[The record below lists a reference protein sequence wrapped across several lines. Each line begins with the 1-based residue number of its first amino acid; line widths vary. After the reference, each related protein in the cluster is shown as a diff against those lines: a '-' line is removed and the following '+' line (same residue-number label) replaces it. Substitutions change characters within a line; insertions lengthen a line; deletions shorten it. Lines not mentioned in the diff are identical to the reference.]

1 MTFSTLADD
10 IILRIYSGN
19 PSDDIQLEKSQ
30 VVHWLTIYRD
40 SIVRDYLNKVI
51 QAGKAIDTNIISQ
64 LTGLVPTQELIS
76 GDDECNDKF
85 YITLTKEPL
94 SLINDMG
101 VYHIEDEEGLEI
113 GKTRTEMRS
122 LVRNLRYA
130 RPTINN
136 LNWYR
141 IGTMVYIEGLTENN
155 FEEKQ
160 FTVLYIPSQQG
171 ALQTDTVQI
180 GADMISTLVETVEE
194 VARRQM
200 LESKV
205 DAWNNGVEDD
215 ETKK

>member
-10 IILRIYSGN
+10 LILRIYSGN

-40 SIVRDYLNKVI
+40 SIVKDYLNKVI
-51 QAGKAIDTNIISQ
+51 QAGKAIDTNLISQ
-64 LTGLVPTQELIS
+64 LTGLIPAQEVIS
-76 GDDECNDKF
+76 GDDDCNDKF

-101 VYHIEDEEGLEI
+101 VYHIEDEEGLEL

-141 IGTMVYIEGLTENN
+141 IGTKVYIEGLTEDN

-160 FTVLYIPSQQG
+160 FTVLYIPSQQD
-171 ALQTDTVQI
+171 AAESDTVQI
-180 GADMISTLVETVEE
+180 GADMLSVLIETVEE

-205 DAWNNGVEDD
+205 DAMNNGVEDD

>member
-10 IILRIYSGN
+10 LILRIYSGN

-30 VVHWLTIYRD
+30 VVHWLTLYRD
-40 SIVRDYLNKVI
+40 SIVKDYLNKVI
-51 QAGKAIDTNIISQ
+51 QAGKAIDTNMISQ
-64 LTGLVPTQELIS
+64 LTGLIPAQEVIS
-76 GDDECNDKF
+76 GDDDCNDKF

-94 SLINDMG
+94 SLVNDMG

-141 IGTMVYIEGLTENN
+141 IGTKVYIEGLTEDN

-160 FTVLYIPSQQG
+160 FTVLYVPSQQG
-171 ALQTDTVQI
+171 ALETDAVQI
-180 GADMISTLVETVEE
+180 GADLLSVLVETVEE

-205 DAWNNGVEDD
+205 DAMNNGIEDD

>member
-10 IILRIYSGN
+10 LILRIYSGN

-30 VVHWLTIYRD
+30 VIHWLAIYRD

-51 QAGKAIDTNIISQ
+51 QAGKAIDTNLISQ
-64 LTGLVPTQELIS
+64 LTRLIPVQEVVA
-76 GDDECNDKF
+76 GDDDCNDKF

-94 SLINDMG
+94 SLVNDMG

-122 LVRNLRYA
+122 LVKNLRYA

-141 IGTMVYIEGLTENN
+141 VGTKVYIEGLTEDN
-155 FEEKQ
+155 FGEKQ

-171 ALQTDTVQI
+171 ALSTDTVQL
-180 GADMISTLVETVEE
+180 GGDMLSTLMETVEE

-200 LESKV
+200 LESKADV
-205 DAWNNGVEDD
+205 MNNGVEDD

>member
-30 VVHWLTIYRD
+30 VIHWLTIYRD
-40 SIVRDYLNKVI
+40 SIVSEYLNKLI
-51 QAGKAIDTNIISQ
+51 QAGKAIDTNVISQ
-64 LTGLVPTQELIS
+64 LTGLIAAQEVIV
-76 GDDECNDKF
+76 GDDDCNDKF

-122 LVRNLRYA
+122 LMRNLRYA

-141 IGTMVYIEGLTENN
+141 IGTKVYIEGLTEDS

-160 FTVLYIPSQQG
+160 FTVLYIPSQQN
-171 ALQTDTVQI
+171 ALASDTVQI
-180 GADMISTLVETVEE
+180 GADMLAMLADTVEE

-200 LESKV
+200 LESKI
-205 DAWNNGVEDD
+205 DSMNNGVEDD

>member
-10 IILRIYSGN
+10 LILRIYSGS

-30 VVHWLTIYRD
+30 IVHWLTLYRD
-40 SIVRDYLNKVI
+40 SIVKDYLNKVI
-51 QAGKAIDTNIISQ
+51 QAGKAIDTNMISQ
-64 LTGLVPTQELIS
+64 LTGLIAAQEVIT
-76 GDDECNDKF
+76 GDDDCNDKF

-141 IGTMVYIEGLTENN
+141 IGTKVYIEGLTEDN

-171 ALQTDTVQI
+171 AAETDTVQI
-180 GADMISTLVETVEE
+180 GSDMLSILIETVEE

-200 LESKV
+200 MESKI
-205 DAWNNGVEDD
+205 DAMNNGVEDD